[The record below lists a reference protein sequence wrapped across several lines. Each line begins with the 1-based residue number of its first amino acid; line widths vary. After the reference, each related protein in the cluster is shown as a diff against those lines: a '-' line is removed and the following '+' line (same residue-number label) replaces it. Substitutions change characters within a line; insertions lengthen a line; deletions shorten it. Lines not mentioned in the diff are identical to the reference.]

1 MGGNVPRTFR
11 KPKGPCLDCAD
22 RCVGCHSECEK
33 YISWKEEYGKA
44 KLEHINATRSERA
57 LEDIAISSTKK
68 YKKCKP
74 MR

>member
-33 YISWKEEYGKA
+33 YISWKEEYVKA

-57 LEDIAISSTKK
+57 LEDIAIRTTKK

>member
-1 MGGNVPRTFR
+1 MSGNVPRTFR

-44 KLEHINATRSERA
+44 KREYKE
-57 LEDIAISSTKK
+57 AIETDRILDQRVIEGTQR